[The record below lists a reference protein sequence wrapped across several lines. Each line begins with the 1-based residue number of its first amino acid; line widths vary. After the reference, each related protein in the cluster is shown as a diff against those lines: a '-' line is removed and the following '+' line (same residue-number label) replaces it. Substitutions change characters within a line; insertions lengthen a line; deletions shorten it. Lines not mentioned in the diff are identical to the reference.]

1 MVSEHIQTEPNMDFC
16 RNRTVYGNFDVG
28 YLRGR
33 GFNQTASVRSDL
45 TWSNIEMFGTQLFKH
60 AS

>member
-1 MVSEHIQTEPNMDFC
+1 MAILMF
-16 RNRTVYGNFDVG
+16 G

-45 TWSNIEMFGTQLFKH
+45 TWRNIEMFGTQLFKH